1 MLAVLRIALG
11 KNEGQFRVGENHTG
25 NDKAFPA
32 LVLAAGASRRMGC
45 AKALLPVGSGTLLD
59 HAIGQARQLG
69 GPVTVVAGAWY
80 PLVRYRCRSHPSAWV
95 VAREWSEGM
104 SASLKTGV
112 ANLGP
117 GVKGVFVV
125 LLDQPLIP
133 PEAML
138 ALAEMARMNPSQPA
152 AADLQGKPGAP
163 AYIPRRLW
171 PEIMALQGDRGAA
184 AVLAR
189 HGATRL
195 VMAGAESDVDA
206 PEDWRRING
215 ELAEQP
221 R

>member
-1 MLAVLRIALG
+1 MG
-11 KNEGQFRVGENHTG
+11 KNHTG

-45 AKALLPVGSGTLLD
+45 AKALLPVGSDTLLG
-59 HAIGQARQLG
+59 HAIVQARLLG
-69 GPVTVVAGAWY
+69 GPVTVVAGGWY
-80 PLVRYRCRSHPSAWV
+80 PLVRYRCRIQPSAWV
-95 VAREWSEGM
+95 VARDWQEGM

-112 ANLGP
+112 ASLGP
-117 GVKGVFVV
+117 RVKGVFVV

-133 PEAML
+133 SDAML
-138 ALAEMARMNPSQPA
+138 ALAKVARMTPSQPA

-171 PEIMALQGDRGAA
+171 PEIMALEGDRGAA

-195 VMAGAESDVDA
+195 AMAGAESDVDV

-215 ELAEQP
+215 ELAEQS
-221 R
+221 

>member
-1 MLAVLRIALG
+1 MG
-11 KNEGQFRVGENHTG
+11 KNRTG
-25 NDKAFPA
+25 NEKSFPA

-45 AKALLPVGSGTLLD
+45 AKALLPVNSGTLLD
-59 HAIGQARQLG
+59 HAIGQARLLG
-69 GPVTVVAGAWY
+69 GPVTVVAGGWY
-80 PLVRYRCRSHPSAWV
+80 PLVRYRCRSYPSAWL
-95 VAREWSEGM
+95 VAREWREGM
-104 SASLKTGV
+104 SASLKAGV
-112 ANLGP
+112 ASLGP

-138 ALAEMARMNPSQPA
+138 ELAEMARKNPSQPA

-171 PEIMALQGDRGAA
+171 SEIMALEGDRGAA

-195 VMAGAESDVDA
+195 AMIGAGMDVDS
-206 PEDWRRING
+206 PEDWRRISG

-221 R
+221 